1 MGQGLEM
8 SVSHVFEDGAH
19 FSEQINSENLPYNI
33 QNMDGKS
40 MLVFYLNLVEN
51 WDANDISIVRPRD
64 IFMLS
69 SKRPLYMGTK
79 VKGSFRLNNL
89 VPMKMLRFGS
99 QWKPKT
105 YGFVYKVLS

>member
-40 MLVFYLNLVEN
+40 LPVFL
-51 WDANDISIVRPRD
+51 IR
-64 IFMLS
+64 
-69 SKRPLYMGTK
+69 
-79 VKGSFRLNNL
+79 
-89 VPMKMLRFGS
+89 
-99 QWKPKT
+99 
-105 YGFVYKVLS
+105 